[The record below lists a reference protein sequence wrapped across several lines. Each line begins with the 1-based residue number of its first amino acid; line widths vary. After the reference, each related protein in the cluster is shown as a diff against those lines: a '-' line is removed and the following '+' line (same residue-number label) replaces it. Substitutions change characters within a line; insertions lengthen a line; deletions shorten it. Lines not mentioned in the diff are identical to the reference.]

1 MIIILK
7 NVFNVFF
14 ANFWYILFMQL
25 IFVGGPLFLA
35 YYSILNQNLNFEYF
49 SWVLVFIFMTF
60 LQLKFIERF
69 SGRKFGKKILL
80 YFVISLIMNFI
91 SSILVE
97 FLSMYSSVI
106 GFLWFIISPLYIT
119 YFVILINYDN
129 INVKEVF
136 FDFIKKK
143 YLKYIKYMLIFIF
156 ILILLNLVLGLILY
170 FLIFS
175 YLNIQGATAVVYIFL
190 LLLTG
195 IIIFSI
201 SFVTIPIVIILIQK
215 LLEEYR
221 SEKEVIE
228 IKE

>member
-7 NVFNVFF
+7 NIFNTFF

-35 YYSILNQNLNFEYF
+35 YYSIFNQNLNFIYF
-49 SWVLVFIFMTF
+49 TWVLVLIFTIF

-80 YFVISLIMNFI
+80 YFVISLIINFI
-91 SSILVE
+91 FSILIG
-97 FLSMYSSVI
+97 FLSMYSSVV
-106 GFLWFIISPLYIT
+106 GFLWFIISSLYIT

-136 FDFIKKK
+136 LDFIKKK
-143 YLKYIKYMLIFIF
+143 YLKYIKYILIFIF
-156 ILILLNLVLGLILY
+156 ILILLNLVLGIVLY

-190 LLLTG
+190 FLLTG
-195 IIIFSI
+195 IIFFSI
-201 SFVTIPIVIILIQK
+201 SFITIPIDIILIQK